1 LEIESPTLKKLLEEE
16 AIIVTADGVKRLH
29 ILSDVQLITMGAEAY
44 IYKAKFMDIDAIIK
58 WRFPKN
64 YMPKD
69 LDEIIRRN
77 RTELEAKML
86 WKAHSLG
93 IKAPIPLYIDLDE
106 GILIMTFIQGH
117 NFRDIANIIDVD
129 KLCNI
134 VKTVGIYTAK
144 LHLSGVVHGDL
155 TTSNIIVDNDSV
167 YLIDFGLATIS
178 KRLEDIAIDVH
189 IFFRSIES
197 AHPTIEEIA
206 KRCFIDGYKQVVGE
220 DRLRVV
226 LKAVENIRLRGRY
239 IAARKLRT
247 EWGF

>member
-1 LEIESPTLKKLLEEE
+1 MEIESPALKKLLEEE
-16 AIIVTADGVKRLH
+16 AIIVTADGIKHLR
-29 ILSDVQLITMGAEAY
+29 ILSDVQLIAMGAEAY

-69 LDEIIRRN
+69 LDETIRRT

-86 WKAHSLG
+86 WKARFLG

-106 GILIMTFIQGH
+106 GILIMTFIHGH

-134 VKTVGIYTAK
+134 VKTVGIYAAK
-144 LHLSGVVHGDL
+144 LHLNGIVHGDL
-155 TTSNIIVDNDSV
+155 TTSNIIVDNNSV

-206 KRCFIDGYKQVVGE
+206 KRCFVEGYKQVVGE
-220 DRLRVV
+220 DRLKMV

-239 IAARKLRT
+239 VAARKLRS
-247 EWGF
+247 EWRF